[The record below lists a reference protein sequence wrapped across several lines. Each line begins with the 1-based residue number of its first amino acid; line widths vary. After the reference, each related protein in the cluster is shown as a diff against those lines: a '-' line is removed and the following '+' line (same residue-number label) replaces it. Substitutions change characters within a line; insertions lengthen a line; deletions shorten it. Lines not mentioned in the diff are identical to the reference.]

1 LGKKAALP
9 ENDSR
14 LRELALVFLRL
25 GATSFG
31 GPAVHIALME
41 DEFVRRRGW
50 LNRQRYL
57 DLVGATSVIPGP
69 NSTEVALHIGFLR
82 AGLPGLLVA
91 GVCFIGP
98 AVVLTVLLAAAYARY
113 GALPNA
119 KPFLTGMAPVV
130 LAVLLGTVW
139 RLGRP
144 AVKNIPLGVV
154 ALLVFGVA
162 VAGANETAA
171 LFGGGILGGL
181 WLSVSGR
188 RKGKEG
194 GAAATA
200 TLMALWATA
209 KTAQAQA
216 VVAAGTAGASVL
228 TAAAP
233 GLVPLGLFFLKIGA
247 ILYGSGYVLIAFL
260 EGGLVHERGWLT
272 QTQLLDAVAA
282 GQFTPGPLF
291 STATFVGYQIA
302 GLPGALVATV
312 GIFVPAFVFV
322 ALLAP
327 RMERL
332 RRIPLLSAFLDAVNV
347 SSLALMAAVA
357 VRLATHTLIDVRAAT
372 IAVVALALYARWNVN
387 AAWLVLGGALV
398 GAAAARL
405 MGSA

>member
-1 LGKKAALP
+1 MDSSTRLGEIA
-9 ENDSR
+9 
-14 LRELALVFLRL
+14 VIFLRL

-41 DEFVRRRGW
+41 DEFVRKRGW
-50 LNRQRYL
+50 LDRQQYL
-57 DLVGATSVIPGP
+57 DLVGATNVIPGP
-69 NSTEVALHIGFLR
+69 NSTEVALHVGFLR

-98 AVVLTVLLAAAYARY
+98 AVLLTLLLAAVYVRL

-119 KPFLTGMAPVV
+119 RPFLWGVGPVV
-130 LAVLLGTVW
+130 LAVLIGTAW

-144 AVKNIPLGVV
+144 AVKNVPLSVI
-154 ALLVFGVA
+154 ALFVFAAA

-171 LFGGGILGGL
+171 LFSGGILGGL
-181 WLSVSGR
+181 WLYLRDKRTG
-188 RKGKEG
+188 KGDAAKTTAAAVAALWAG
-194 GAAATA
+194 AKTASAQVAVAGAAA
-200 TLMALWATA
+200 
-209 KTAQAQA
+209 
-216 VVAAGTAGASVL
+216 ASVV
-228 TAAAP
+228 TASP

-302 GLPGALVATV
+302 GVPGALVATV
-312 GIFVPAFVFV
+312 GIFLPAFVFV

-327 RMERL
+327 QMERL
-332 RRIPLLSAFLDAVNV
+332 RRLPLLSAFLDAVNV
-347 SSLALMAAVA
+347 ASLALMVAVA
-357 VRLATHTLIDVRAAT
+357 VRVGAQHTLLDMRAGA
-372 IAVVALALYARWNVN
+372 IALIALALYARWNVN
-387 AAWLVLGGALV
+387 AAWLVLGGALA
-398 GAAAARL
+398 GALFTLLGVRF
-405 MGSA
+405 G